1 MHWNALIGHRSCWL
15 VQKPETMRTNALPR
29 FWGHKQIRFCEIKMD
44 GHRYIWSVVLAT
56 KMHLIYWWVSSLDAS
71 TIEAIMAEALY
82 TLLVII
88 FMLCILICI
97 NCRIILI
104 IYLFNYTIYSLINF
118 LAFHGHERLVDQ
130 LLALNSNFLN
140 ARDSTGST
148 PLHESVKG
156 GHLIVTKRLIDL
168 GADVNAT
175 DNVGQTIL
183 RIAAI
188 IGNEEAVKDI
198 LEN

>member
-1 MHWNALIGHRSCWL
+1 
-15 VQKPETMRTNALPR
+15 
-29 FWGHKQIRFCEIKMD
+29 
-44 GHRYIWSVVLAT
+44 
-56 KMHLIYWWVSSLDAS
+56 
-71 TIEAIMAEALY
+71 
-82 TLLVII
+82 
-88 FMLCILICI
+88 MLCILICI

-188 IGNEEAVKDI
+188 IGNEEAMKDI